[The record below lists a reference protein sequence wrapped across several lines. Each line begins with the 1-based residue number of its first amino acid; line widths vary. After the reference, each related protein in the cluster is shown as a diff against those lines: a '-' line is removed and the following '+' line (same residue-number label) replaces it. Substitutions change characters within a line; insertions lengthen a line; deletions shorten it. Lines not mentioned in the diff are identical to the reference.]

1 MITHRRHARYEP
13 DHRKNP
19 RCMKIPIKQLARGRA
34 RQEGELVAG
43 RWRPDAQA
51 LGRRIGS
58 IGPGRRADI
67 VVLDVDH
74 PDMAGSRDD
83 LWLDQYVFVAGRR
96 LVKTVLIG
104 GVKLVDDCALCAR
117 AAIVSRYRKVVAR
130 IAGKAVI

>member
-1 MITHRRHARYEP
+1 MYEDTDQTISP
-13 DHRKNP
+13 W
-19 RCMKIPIKQLARGRA
+19 AGAAGGRVG
-34 RQEGELVAG
+34 RAG
-43 RWRPDAQA
+43 RWRPGAQV